1 MELFAI
7 KHLNF
12 VYPEQ
17 AKNAI
22 SDFSLSVRPGEF
34 LVVCGPSGCGK
45 STLLR
50 QLKTVLAPHGRRSGQ
65 ILFDGKN
72 LDELSQREQAEKIGF
87 VQQSPENQIVTD
99 KVWHELAFGLE
110 SLGYDTPTI
119 RCRVAEMASFFGIQ
133 TWFYKPV
140 TELSGGQKQ
149 LLNLASVMVLQPKVL
164 ILDEPT
170 SQLDPIAASDFLATL
185 GKINRELGT
194 TIILTEHRLEEAFS
208 FASRVAVMDGG
219 RLLCSGTPA
228 EVGAEL
234 KSSGNAMFLAM
245 PAAMRIWA
253 ATDSKAVCPISVCDG
268 RNWLL
273 EYAKTHELKPIP
285 EENKNAPDTE
295 TVVSAREIW
304 FKYDK
309 DLPDV
314 VKGLSLEL
322 HKGEFL
328 ALLGGNGTGKTTTL
342 KLLASLKKPYRGELN
357 ITGSVGM
364 LPQNP

>member
-1 MELFAI
+1 
-7 KHLNF
+7 
-12 VYPEQ
+12 
-17 AKNAI
+17 
-22 SDFSLSVRPGEF
+22 
-34 LVVCGPSGCGK
+34 
-45 STLLR
+45 
-50 QLKTVLAPHGRRSGQ
+50 
-65 ILFDGKN
+65 
-72 LDELSQREQAEKIGF
+72 
-87 VQQSPENQIVTD
+87 
-99 KVWHELAFGLE
+99 
-110 SLGYDTPTI
+110 
-119 RCRVAEMASFFGIQ
+119 
-133 TWFYKPV
+133 
-140 TELSGGQKQ
+140 
-149 LLNLASVMVLQPKVL
+149 
-164 ILDEPT
+164 
-170 SQLDPIAASDFLATL
+170 
-185 GKINRELGT
+185 
-194 TIILTEHRLEEAFS
+194 
-208 FASRVAVMDGG
+208 
-219 RLLCSGTPA
+219 
-228 EVGAEL
+228 
-234 KSSGNAMFLAM
+234 
-245 PAAMRIWA
+245 MRIWA

-364 LPQNP
+364 LPQNPQTLFVKATVREDLLEIIPKSERKPERLTQVVSPAPRAAVRRPKDRRDGGQAAPPACRAKRPVQAARICVRILVKSPINPRAPWI